1 MQRSQKRVV
10 SLFRNKG
17 SQAFS
22 IPKDF
27 EFPGTKV
34 VVRREGNRLIIE
46 AGKRG
51 LEALF
56 ASWEPDPDFPD
67 IEDHPV

>member
-46 AGKRG
+46 AIGKRG
-51 LEALF
+51 TGGSFCLMGAG
-56 ASWEPDPDFPD
+56 P
-67 IEDHPV
+67 